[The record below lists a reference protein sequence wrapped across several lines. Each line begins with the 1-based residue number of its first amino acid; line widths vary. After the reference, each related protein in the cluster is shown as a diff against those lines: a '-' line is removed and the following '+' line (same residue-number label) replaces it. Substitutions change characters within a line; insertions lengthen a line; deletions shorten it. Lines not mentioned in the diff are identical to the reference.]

1 MNVNFFYSA
10 HNEPSSHTYEGVV
23 KVEMQQFDKHGYN
36 RRSTVDL
43 EM

>member
-23 KVEMQQFDKHGYN
+23 KVEMQQLTNMGT
-36 RRSTVDL
+36 TVDL
-43 EM
+43 EL